1 MFDTVERL
9 KREFTDKYV
18 VVDGARPE
26 LARFKGLTGQVKTVN
41 MSGRAL
47 VQFDAYNNIAWYD
60 INLDCLKVVPK
71 PEPKP
76 EEAKAKPK
84 SEKPQTSA
92 DSPAVA
98 PKPVAGGEKAPAAA
112 AGTAG
117 KKPSVAEMLRAQ
129 AAAKTGGAAP
139 PAKEP
144 TNKEPTTK
152 EPAAK
157 KPAAPAPEVRIEDPG
172 IAATGELPAQEK
184 AAHEKPAEKKPE
196 KAQPA
201 GEKKKLSTA
210 EILAA
215 LKKKA

>member
-1 MFDTVERL
+1 MFDAVERL

-18 VVDGARPE
+18 EVDAARPE
-26 LARFKGLTGQVKTVN
+26 LARFKGMTGQVKTVN

-47 VQFDAYNNIAWYD
+47 VQFDRDNNIGWYD
-60 INLDCLKVVPK
+60 IGLDFLKVVPK

-98 PKPVAGGEKAPAAA
+98 PKPVAGGEKAPTAAEKKPAAA
-112 AGTAG
+112 TGE

-129 AAAKTGGAAP
+129 AAAKAAGGAAP
-139 PAKEP
+139 VAKEP
-144 TNKEPTTK
+144 AG
-152 EPAAK
+152 PAK
-157 KPAAPAPEVRIEDPG
+157 APVVKVEDPG
-172 IAATGELPAQEK
+172 LAATGEIPAVEK
-184 AAHEKPAEKKPE
+184 VEKTEEKKSE
-196 KAQPA
+196 EAKPA

-215 LKKKA
+215 LKKKP

>member
-1 MFDTVERL
+1 MFDSIEQL

-18 VVDGARPE
+18 VVDAKTPE
-26 LARFKGLTGQVKTVN
+26 LARFGGQTGQVKTVN

-47 VQFDAYNNIAWYD
+47 VQFDADNNIGWYD
-60 INLDCLKVVPK
+60 IALDFLKVVPK

-98 PKPVAGGEKAPAAA
+98 PNPVAGGAKAPAAA
-112 AGTAG
+112 TAEKKPAAAGE

-129 AAAKTGGAAP
+129 AAAKAGGTAPAAKDS
-139 PAKEP
+139 AA
-144 TNKEPTTK
+144 K

-157 KPAAPAPEVRIEDPG
+157 PAAPAEAAAMPKVEDAG
-172 IAATGELPAQEK
+172 IAATGEMPAQEK
-184 AAHEKPAEKKPE
+184 APEKKPE
-196 KAQPA
+196 EAKPA
-201 GEKKKLSTA
+201 GEKKKLTTA
-210 EILAA
+210 EILAS
-215 LKKKA
+215 LKKKP